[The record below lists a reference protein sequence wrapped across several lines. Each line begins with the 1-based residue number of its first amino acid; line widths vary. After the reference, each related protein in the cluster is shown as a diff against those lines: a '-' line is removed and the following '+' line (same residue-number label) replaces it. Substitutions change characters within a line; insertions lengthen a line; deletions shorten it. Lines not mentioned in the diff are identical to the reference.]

1 MKQTRIVAA
10 FSLSM
15 ALMIAGCQR
24 QSQLTPSSPYGAA
37 QSAAP
42 NLPSNMSTSVQKATP
57 VIVLSTTV
65 STAKEAPTTTATQT
79 KVSEVSFR
87 EDLPQAD
94 ERVVLQGVARTT
106 LEAALA
112 VASGSE
118 PVLLPE
124 DTTAPLMDSLPEGF
138 RNSCTAI
145 MAGWGG
151 TAKWTVRVLFS
162 LHRVEGTEA
171 VLTFRC
177 ASSAK
182 GNENYYDERPAIVSL
197 TPETATLTL
206 VPLAKAEDGD
216 PTLYQLSFSQ
226 AFRAIGA
233 QLVEVNAYH
242 STDNPCCDGGDEES
256 GNRLMSFDLSTGKQ
270 VLTLDQSTERDNHDD
285 AVEDGDTQT
294 ICRAKI
300 SYLRDRVGNVGS
312 IETET
317 QCTENEKPLPEVKRQ
332 SYRWNVDAHSFDELK

>member
-1 MKQTRIVAA
+1 MTRIVAA
-10 FSLSM
+10 FCVLI
-15 ALMIAGCQR
+15 ALMIAGCQS
-24 QSQLTPSSPYGAA
+24 SQRPSSPNA
-37 QSAAP
+37 QAAAP
-42 NLPSNMSTSVQKATP
+42 SLPSSTPPREQKVTP
-57 VIVLSTTV
+57 VLVF
-65 STAKEAPTTTATQT
+65 STAMSAPKAAPTTTANP
-79 KVSEVSFR
+79 R
-87 EDLPQAD
+87 EDGEASVRLDLPQTD
-94 ERVVLQGVARTT
+94 ERVVLQGAARTT

-112 VASGSE
+112 RASGTE
-118 PVLLPE
+118 PVLLP
-124 DTTAPLMDSLPEGF
+124 DDSTAPLMNSLSEEF
-138 RNSCTAI
+138 RGSCTAI
-145 MAGWGG
+145 MMGWGG